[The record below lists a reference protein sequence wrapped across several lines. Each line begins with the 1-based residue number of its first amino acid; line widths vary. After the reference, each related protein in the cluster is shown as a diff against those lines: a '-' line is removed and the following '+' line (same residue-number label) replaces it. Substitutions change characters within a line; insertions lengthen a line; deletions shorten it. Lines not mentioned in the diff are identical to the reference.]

1 MGSIL
6 LGLDVLGIL
15 GHVVDAATR
24 AGRSA
29 HSANVGQCI
38 SEFSFRDNVLNP
50 AAQDCTKPDSLFEV
64 AGKGDA
70 STNCPDGKLQDSRYA
85 FLRDGTTTLCLMLN
99 FEQGQ
104 CYTATG
110 QAKNPTFAATAC
122 DGSLPRFEVVKRIDG
137 SSDASMCPAG
147 TKAISYP
154 VPARLYCLERLQN

>member
-1 MGSIL
+1 VGSIL
-6 LGLDVLGIL
+6 LGLGVLGIL

-50 AAQDCTKPDSLFEV
+50 AAQDCPKPDSLFEV
-64 AGKGDA
+64 AAKGDA

-85 FLRDGTTTLCLMLN
+85 FLRDGTTTLCLLLN

-110 QAKNPTFAATAC
+110 QANNPTFAATAR
-122 DGSLPRFEVVKRIDG
+122 DGSLPRFKVVQRING
-137 SSDASMCPAG
+137 SSDA
-147 TKAISYP
+147 
-154 VPARLYCLERLQN
+154 VPARLYWLERLQN